1 MPLRLSAPWDITIT
15 PLDTCGLVKLD
26 GERYRRLLARKDPI
40 VATIIENYRLWSRVM
55 DAANGMAEKGS
66 TVLFDTVAISLAIR
80 QDLCRM
86 ERLNI
91 RVTDD
96 GFTRIDDGGK
106 AMSVASALKDLEVY
120 KDFLVN
126 RLTG

>member
-1 MPLRLSAPWDITIT
+1 
-15 PLDTCGLVKLD
+15 
-26 GERYRRLLARKDPI
+26 
-40 VATIIENYRLWSRVM
+40 
-55 DAANGMAEKGS
+55 
-66 TVLFDTVAISLAIR
+66 VLFDTVAVYLAIS

-96 GFTRIDDGGK
+96 GFTRIDQGGK
-106 AMSVASALKDLEVY
+106 VMSVASAWKDLEAY

-126 RLTG
+126 RLLDNDSGLAS